1 MNSQDLYSKLLQELY
16 GRANIKNLL
25 RINMLI
31 NVGNPILDKPR
42 NLMNI

>member
-1 MNSQDLYSKLLQELY
+1 MNSQDLYSKLLQKLY
-16 GRANIKNLL
+16 GRANINNLL

-31 NVGNPILDKPR
+31 DVGNLILGKPR